1 MSLIDLTFSLRKW
14 EDTQSQI
21 TRMRKQVFMDEY
33 NLPLNFLRHKDDAE
47 RYHVVAYDDL
57 TGRPIGTGC
66 IHSDGHIGRMAI
78 LHSQYK
84 ATSVAHVIVD
94 YLMHISHALKQDRVW
109 LNAPIDTLDYF
120 AYRDFYPMG
129 DTFEYCGVTM
139 QKVELWQEAEQHNK
153 ILVRQQVNER
163 PTNVLPLH

>member
-21 TRMRKQVFMDEY
+21 IRMRKQVFMDEY

-57 TGRPIGTGC
+57 TGRPVGTGC

-94 YLMHISHALKQDRVW
+94 YLMHISHVLKQDRVW
-109 LNAPIDTLDYF
+109 LNANSAAKSSTS
-120 AYRDFYPMG
+120 
-129 DTFEYCGVTM
+129 TM
-139 QKVELWQEAEQHNK
+139 AEICCHKSVESGAVNSS
-153 ILVRQQVNER
+153 VRW
-163 PTNVLPLH
+163 